1 MTPTFL
7 EAARYWLQLG
17 LVSFGGPAGQIALMQ
32 TELVDRRKWIDQ
44 REFLQ
49 ALNFCMLLPGPEAQ
63 QLATYIGWRMHG
75 VWGGI
80 VSGSLFVLPGAILMM
95 GLAWLAAA
103 HGEAGLVG
111 AVFDGVKPV
120 VVAVVAFA
128 VWRIGSKSFTHWAP
142 VALAAAAFIFL
153 RFLAV
158 PFPVVVFGA
167 GLIGWLAARR
177 GLVVF
182 QAGGHGPAQ
191 TSGPT
196 GPNPGWG
203 TVLKPALAF
212 LILWSLPVGALL
224 ALAGTDPYLGVVR
237 LFTVAAFVTFGGAY
251 AVLPYIAEA
260 AVAAQ
265 WLSPAEMVNGLALA
279 ESTPGPL
286 ILVNGY
292 VGFFAGWTHLQA
304 SDLGAALLAG
314 ATAVYLTFLPSFLFI
329 FAGGPFLQRLGG
341 NKLAQGALA
350 AITAAVVGVILNLAV
365 FFAIAVWQ
373 ETPADARWIGVALC
387 LFALA
392 AQVTKKL
399 STPWLVAIGA
409 TVGVARHLLG

>member
-1 MTPTFL
+1 MTPSFK

-32 TELVDRRKWIDQ
+32 TELVDRRKWINQ

-75 VWGGI
+75 VWGGV
-80 VSGSLFVLPGAILMM
+80 VSGGLFVLPGAVLMM

-103 HGEAGLVG
+103 HGETGLVA

-128 VWRIGSKSFTHWAP
+128 VWRIGLKSFTNWAP
-142 VALAAAAFIFL
+142 VALAAAAFICL
-153 RFLAV
+153 RFLGV
-158 PFPVVVFGA
+158 PFPIVVFGA
-167 GLIGWLAARR
+167 GLIGWLAAR
-177 GLVVF
+177 GGFAGFEV
-182 QAGGHGPAQ
+182 GGHGASSSEGPVGPA
-191 TSGPT
+191 PT
-196 GPNPGWG
+196 IGAL
-203 TVLKPALAF
+203 LKPALAF
-212 LILWSLPVGALL
+212 VVLWTVPVAALL
-224 ALAGTDPYLGVVR
+224 AFAGIDPYLGVVK
-237 LFTVAAFVTFGGAY
+237 LFTAAAFVTFGGAY

-292 VGFFAGWTHLQA
+292 VGFFAGWPQG
-304 SDLGAALLAG
+304 LGAALLAG
-314 ATAVYLTFLPSFLFI
+314 GAAVYLTFLPSFLFI
-329 FAGGPFLQRLGG
+329 FAGGPFLQRLAG

-365 FFAIAVWQ
+365 FFAVAVWQ
-373 ETPADARWIGVALC
+373 ETAPAARWVSVALC
-387 LFALA
+387 LGALA
-392 AQVTKKL
+392 AQIMKKL
-399 STPWLVAIGA
+399 STPWLVTIGA
-409 TVGVARHLLG
+409 VVGVARHFLG

>member
-1 MTPTFL
+1 MTPGFW

-17 LVSFGGPAGQIALMQ
+17 LISFGGPAGQIALMQ
-32 TELVDRRKWIDQ
+32 SELVDRRKWIGQ

-80 VSGSLFVLPGAILMM
+80 VSGGLFVLPGAILMM

-103 HGEAGLVG
+103 HGETGLVG

-128 VWRIGSKSFTHWAP
+128 VWRIGVKSFTHWAP
-142 VALAAAAFIFL
+142 VALAAFAFVSL
-153 RFLAV
+153 RFLGLS
-158 PFPVVVFGA
+158 FPIVVFGA
-167 GLIGWLAARR
+167 GLVGWIAAKR
-177 GLVVF
+177 GF
-182 QAGGHGPAQ
+182 DGFAAGGHGAPA
-191 TSGPT
+191 SADPT
-196 GPNPGWG
+196 GPSPSWG
-203 TVLKPALAF
+203 TVLKPLLAF
-212 LILWSLPVGALL
+212 LILWSVPVGLLL
-224 ALAGTDPYLGVVR
+224 ALAGTEPYLGVIK
-237 LFTVAAFVTFGGAY
+237 LFTIAAFVTFGGAY

-292 VGFFAGWTHLQA
+292 VGFFAGWAKGNLP
-304 SDLGAALLAG
+304 AALLAG
-314 ATAVYLTFLPSFLFI
+314 GTAVYLTFLPSFLFI
-329 FAGGPFLQRLGG
+329 FAGGPFLQRLSG

-365 FFAIAVWQ
+365 FFAVAVWQ
-373 ETPADARWIGVALC
+373 ETPSDARWLSVALC

-392 AQVTKKL
+392 AQVMKKL

-409 TVGVARHLLG
+409 AVGVGRYLLG

>member
-1 MTPTFL
+1 MTPSFRD
-7 EAARYWLQLG
+7 AARYWLQLG
-17 LVSFGGPAGQIALMQ
+17 FLSFGGPAGQIAMMQ
-32 TELVDRRKWIDQ
+32 SELVERRKWIDQ

-75 VWGGI
+75 IWGGI
-80 VSGSLFVLPGAILMM
+80 VSGGLFVLPGAVIMM
-95 GLAWLAAA
+95 ALAWLAAA

-111 AVFDGVKPV
+111 AIFDGVKPV

-128 VWRIGSKSFTHWAP
+128 VWRIGVKSFTHWAP
-142 VALAAAAFIFL
+142 VALAAAAFVCL

-158 PFPVVVFGA
+158 PFPIVVFGA
-167 GLIGWLAARR
+167 GLIGYLAARQ
-177 GLVVF
+177 GLSVF
-182 QAGGHGPAQ
+182 SAAGHGPPASPQ
-191 TSGPT
+191 ASGPAPT
-196 GPNPGWG
+196 WG
-203 TVLKPALAF
+203 TILNPVLAF
-212 LILWSLPVGALL
+212 LALWSLPVVALL
-224 ALAGTDPYLGVVR
+224 ATAGTEPYLGVVK

-265 WLSPAEMVNGLALA
+265 WLTPAEMVNGLALA

-292 VGFFAGWTHLQA
+292 VGFFAGWAQG
-304 SDLGAALLAG
+304 LGPALLAG
-314 ATAVYLTFLPSFLFI
+314 WTAVYLTFLPSFLFI
-329 FAGGPFLQRLGG
+329 FAGAPFLHRLSG
-341 NKLAQGALA
+341 NKLAQGGLA

-373 ETPADARWIGVALC
+373 ETAPEARWLSIVLC
-387 LFALA
+387 LGALA
-392 AQVTKKL
+392 AQILKKL
-399 STPWLVAIGA
+399 STPWLVMIGA
-409 TVGVARHLLG
+409 LVGAARYLLG

>member
-1 MTPTFL
+1 VTPGFW

-17 LVSFGGPAGQIALMQ
+17 LVSFGGPAGQIAMMQ
-32 TELVDRRKWIDQ
+32 SELVDRRKWIGQ

-63 QLATYIGWRMHG
+63 QLATYIGWRTHG

-80 VSGSLFVLPGAILMM
+80 VSGGLFVLPGAILMM

-103 HGEAGLVG
+103 HGDAGVVG
-111 AVFDGVKPV
+111 AIFDGVKPV
-120 VVAVVAFA
+120 VVAVVVFA
-128 VWRIGSKSFTHWAP
+128 VWRIGVKSFTHWAP
-142 VALAAAAFIFL
+142 VALAAFAFISL
-153 RFLAV
+153 RFLGL

-167 GLIGWLAARR
+167 GLVGWIAARR
-177 GLVVF
+177 GF
-182 QAGGHGPAQ
+182 DGFAAGGHGAPSTAAPADP
-191 TSGPT
+191 SPS
-196 GPNPGWG
+196 WR
-203 TVLKPALAF
+203 TVLKPLLAF
-212 LILWSLPVGALL
+212 VILWSLPVGLLL
-224 ALAGTDPYLGVVR
+224 ALAGTQPYLDVVR

-265 WLSPAEMVNGLALA
+265 WLTPAEMVNGLALA

-292 VGFFAGWTHLQA
+292 VGFFAGWAQGN
-304 SDLGAALLAG
+304 LGAALLAG
-314 ATAVYLTFLPSFLFI
+314 GAAVYLTFLPSFLFI
-329 FAGGPFLQRLGG
+329 FAGGPFLQRLSG

-350 AITAAVVGVILNLAV
+350 AITAAVVGVILNLAL

-373 ETPADARWIGVALC
+373 ETPAEARWISVGLC
-387 LFALA
+387 LFALG
-392 AQVTKKL
+392 AQVLKKL
-399 STPWLVAIGA
+399 STPWLVVIGA
-409 TVGVARHLLG
+409 GVGVARHLLG